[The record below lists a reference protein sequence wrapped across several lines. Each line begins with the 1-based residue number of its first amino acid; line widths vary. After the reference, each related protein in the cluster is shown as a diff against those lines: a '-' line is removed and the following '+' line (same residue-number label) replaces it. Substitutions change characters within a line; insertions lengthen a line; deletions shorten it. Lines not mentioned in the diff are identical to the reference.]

1 MLGVLLVQR
10 GSRFHA
16 FTPEG
21 QRTLEWARLE
31 LPLKGSYGAL
41 SVRKQGEGPRRTV
54 LGKSVCNIKI
64 AEEAEPPTL
73 SFENYLAAVLSGK
86 WRSLSTPS
94 DRLLHLSP
102 QAQSHAR
109 QVKRLKR

>member
-1 MLGVLLVQR
+1 MGHYLFESR
-10 GSRFHA
+10 GRDHVGRFS
-16 FTPEG
+16 E
-21 QRTLEWARLE
+21 
-31 LPLKGSYGAL
+31 
-41 SVRKQGEGPRRTV
+41 
-54 LGKSVCNIKI
+54 KSVCNIKI

-109 QVKRLKR
+109 QAEAAQALKT